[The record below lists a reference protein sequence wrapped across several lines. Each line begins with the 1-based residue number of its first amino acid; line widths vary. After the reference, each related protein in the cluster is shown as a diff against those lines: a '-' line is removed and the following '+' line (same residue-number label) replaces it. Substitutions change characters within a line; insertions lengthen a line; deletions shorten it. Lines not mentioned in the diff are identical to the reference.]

1 MNLSDM
7 GAKIREK
14 RREIGLGQEQLAK
27 LAGLSRVTINQLEN
41 GALDDLGYA
50 KLLTI
55 LGILG
60 LDCEATPASGLKHPL
75 TIAARTASTS
85 YKETLS
91 PAMLARILRSG
102 DAPQKYYPHLMV
114 LLDETP
120 LAVVI
125 GAVKEASGSV
135 PAKEIMRH
143 LAKWAKEWKTNR
155 RAWV

>member
-1 MNLSDM
+1 MNLTDM

-50 KLLTI
+50 KLMSI

-60 LDCEATPASGLKHPL
+60 LDCETTTANGLKNAL

-85 YKETLS
+85 YKDTLS
-91 PAMLARILRSG
+91 AVTLARILRTG
-102 DAPQKYYPHLMV
+102 EAPLKYQPHLMV

-120 LAVVI
+120 LAIVV

-143 LAKWAKEWKTNR
+143 LANWAKEWKTNR
-155 RAWV
+155 QAWV